1 MSNSSDETMAAA
13 QAALNRARGVEAG
26 SSLND
31 RLVRGA
37 ALGAVASIPF
47 AGIGLIG
54 GAVIG
59 AGVAALDKLGKD

>member
-1 MSNSSDETMAAA
+1 MANSSDETMAAA
-13 QAALNRARGVEAG
+13 QAALNRARGISDG
-26 SSLND
+26 PSLND

-37 ALGAVASIPF
+37 ALGAVASLPF

-59 AGVAALDKLGKD
+59 AGVAALDSLGKD